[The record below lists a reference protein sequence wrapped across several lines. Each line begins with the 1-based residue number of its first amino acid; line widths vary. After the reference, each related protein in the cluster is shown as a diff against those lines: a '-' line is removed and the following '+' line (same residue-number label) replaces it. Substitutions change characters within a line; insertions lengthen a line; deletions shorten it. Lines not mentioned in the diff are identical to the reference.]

1 MIPRIHKDTGWRLF
15 VRTVLGR
22 AYSRAVGYQRQ
33 LSRLAIEV
41 GLPLVALMA
50 YIFVYRAIGGSQ
62 DLIGYVIL
70 GGAMS
75 WFWVNVIWSMAS
87 QFFWE
92 RQIGNLALYI
102 IAPGSMMAILLG
114 MALGGMV
121 LAAVRAGLIIV
132 LGSLLFHISYAVSS
146 VPLLILVFFLTMAA
160 LYAMGMMSA
169 SLFLLF
175 GREARYFIDVA
186 QEPVYLI
193 SGTYFPLAQSQR
205 LDCRRGVLD
214 SLDLGPGCAAADR
227 IRAQRCAGFSEPEN
241 RKRHSAGTG
250 AHLPRGSALVARI
263 HGAAGGGRR
272 QTYRTPCVKP
282 IGARS
287 ERPLGWDG
295 R

>member
-15 VRTVLGR
+15 LRTVLGR

-33 LSRLAIEV
+33 LSRLVIEV

-62 DLIGYVIL
+62 DLVGFVIL

-75 WFWVNVIWSMAS
+75 WFWVNVIWAMAS

-114 MALGGMV
+114 MALGGMC
-121 LAAVRAGLIIV
+121 LAGVRAGLIIV
-132 LGSLLFHISYAVSS
+132 LGSLIFHISYTVAS
-146 VPLLILVFFLTMAA
+146 VPLLILVFLLTMAA

-175 GREARYFIDVA
+175 GREARYFIDVS

-193 SGTYFPLAQSQR
+193 SGTYFPLR
-205 LDCRRGVLD
+205 
-214 SLDLGPGCAAADR
+214 SLNVWIA
-227 IRAQRCAGFSEPEN
+227 
-241 RKRHSAGTG
+241 
-250 AHLPRGSALVARI
+250 
-263 HGAAGGGRR
+263 GAASLIPLTLGLDALR
-272 QTYRTPCVKP
+272 QIVFARNATLGFLSPKIEST
-282 IGARS
+282 ILLGLALIFLAGARWS
-287 ERPLGWDG
+287 LAYMERLAVAEGKLTEH
-295 R
+295 RA

>member
-1 MIPRIHKDTGWRLF
+1 MVPRIHKDTGWRLF

-114 MALGGMV
+114 MALGGMC
-121 LAAVRAGLIIV
+121 LAGLRAGLIIV
-132 LGSLLFHISYAVSS
+132 LGSLIFHISYTVAS

-175 GREARYFIDVA
+175 GREARYFIDVS

-193 SGTYFPLAQSQR
+193 SGTYFPLR
-205 LDCRRGVLD
+205 
-214 SLDLGPGCAAADR
+214 SLNVWIA
-227 IRAQRCAGFSEPEN
+227 
-241 RKRHSAGTG
+241 
-250 AHLPRGSALVARI
+250 
-263 HGAAGGGRR
+263 GAASLIPLTLGLDALR
-272 QTYRTPCVKP
+272 QIVFARNATLGFLSPK
-282 IGARS
+282 IESAILLGLALIFLAGARWS
-287 ERPLGWDG
+287 LGYMERLAVAEGKLTEH
-295 R
+295 RA

>member
-193 SGTYFPLAQSQR
+193 SGTYFPLSSLNVWVAGVASVIPLTLG
-205 LDCRRGVLD
+205 LDALRQIVFAR
-214 SLDLGPGCAAADR
+214 SAMLGFLSPKIESAILLALALIFLAAAR
-227 IRAQRCAGFSEPEN
+227 WSLAYMERLAVAEGKLTEHRA
-241 RKRHSAGTG
+241 
-250 AHLPRGSALVARI
+250 
-263 HGAAGGGRR
+263 
-272 QTYRTPCVKP
+272 
-282 IGARS
+282 
-287 ERPLGWDG
+287 
-295 R
+295 